1 MGQLSP
7 CLLLVFVVICYATV
21 AVDCRSAR
29 SFGRIG
35 RANEHLAGSLSV
47 IYCRDFCQRVCADQF
62 APGDCSMSTCTCRY
76 GPFRLHVYIQLNAAR
91 NRDSFYELHFLLYC
105 TVAKQFVIIYTIVF
119 VGHAN
124 KKVNASFF
132 PSLTMIRLL
141 YGPSLRC
148 SNERSDA
155 ISARS
160 RMTYMI
166 CMSSEAKEQ
175 RYIISWRES
184 KCSFSLTLS
193 WIEE

>member
-1 MGQLSP
+1 MP
-7 CLLLVFVVICYATV
+7 TNTLLALCQSFIAEIFARGCVQTNSLLAT
-21 AVDCRSAR
+21 AR
-29 SFGRIG
+29 CPP
-35 RANEHLAGSLSV
+35 AHAGTV
-47 IYCRDFCQRVCADQF
+47 HF
-62 APGDCSMSTCTCRY
+62 AY
-76 GPFRLHVYIQLNAAR
+76 IYIQLNAAR